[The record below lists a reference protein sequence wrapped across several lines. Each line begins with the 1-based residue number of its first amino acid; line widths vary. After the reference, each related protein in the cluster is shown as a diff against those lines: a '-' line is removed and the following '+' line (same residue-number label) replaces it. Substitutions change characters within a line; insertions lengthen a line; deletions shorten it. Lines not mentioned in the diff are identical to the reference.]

1 MDTKINKG
9 THKRGTHC
17 NKERGGHTALDIRF
31 KFKSCNESASEK
43 HMMMHLL

>member
-9 THKRGTHC
+9 THCIGLQ
-17 NKERGGHTALDIRF
+17 RGGHTALDTRF